1 MSNPNQPTDQEL
13 AYAAEQTIYTYSW
26 AYECERER
34 LLDTGDALVHILA
47 VPWFGD
53 DGFAGRLVFD
63 PETVTERLDTVL
75 RQAGDA
81 ERRFIWITGPSSR
94 PTNLS
99 DLLAARG
106 LAPLVFWEGLA
117 LRDLSWPY
125 PEAPGVRVRQLTAE
139 SVDAYVDLCVGHGPK
154 TDDAVRV
161 ERRAAAMRLV
171 EAGQREAQ
179 VFIAYVDGE
188 PAGCS
193 VLRIEPDRIAYLR
206 NAFTLEAF
214 RHRGVYLAM
223 VGARLALA
231 REHGCVAAVVQAQ
244 GHSSAPILRKRGF
257 IKVCEL
263 VGHAR
268 AGGGTGDVG
277 SS

>member
-1 MSNPNQPTDQEL
+1 VSNPSRPTDHEL
-13 AYAAEQTIYTYSW
+13 ALAAEQTLYTYTW
-26 AYECERER
+26 AYESERETP
-34 LLDTGDALVHILA
+34 LDTGDALIHVLD

-63 PETVTERLDTVL
+63 PETVNERLDAVL

-81 ERRFIWITGPSSR
+81 RRRFVWITGPSTR

-99 DLLAARG
+99 DLLAVRG
-106 LAPLVFWEGLA
+106 LPPCIYWDGLA

-139 SVDAYVDLCVGHGPK
+139 SVDTYVDLCVGHAG
-154 TDDAVRV
+154 TSDESVRA

-214 RHRGVYLAM
+214 RQRGVYLAM

-244 GHSSAPILRKRGF
+244 GHSSAPILKKRGF
-257 IKVCEL
+257 FKVCEL
-263 VGHAR
+263 VGHMR
-268 AGGGTGDVG
+268 ADGGAGD
-277 SS
+277 

>member
-13 AYAAEQTIYTYSW
+13 ARAAEQTLYTYSW
-26 AYECERER
+26 AYESERET
-34 LLDTGDALVHILA
+34 LLDTGDALVHILD

-53 DGFAGRLVFD
+53 DGFAGRLMFD
-63 PETVTERLDTVL
+63 PVTVNERLDVVL
-75 RQAGDA
+75 REAGDA
-81 ERRFIWITGPSSR
+81 GRRFIWITGPSTR
-94 PTNLS
+94 PTNVS

-106 LAPLVFWEGLA
+106 LSPRIFWEGLA

-125 PEAPGVRVRQLTAE
+125 PEQPGVRVRQLTEE
-139 SVDAYVDLCVGHGPK
+139 SVDTYVDLCVGHDPS
-154 TDDAVRV
+154 DESIRA

-171 EAGQREAQ
+171 KAGQREAQ

-206 NAFTLEAF
+206 NAFTKEIF
-214 RHRGVYLAM
+214 RQRGVYLGM

-231 REHGCVAAVVQAQ
+231 RERGCVAAVVQAQ
-244 GHSSAPILRKRGF
+244 ARSSAPILKKRGF
-257 IKVCEL
+257 FKVCDL
-263 VGHAR
+263 VGHTREHAKF
-268 AGGGTGDVG
+268 DD
-277 SS
+277 

>member
-1 MSNPNQPTDQEL
+1 MSSQTQPTDQEL
-13 AYAAEQTIYTYSW
+13 AIAAEQTIYTYSW
-26 AYECERER
+26 IYECERET

-63 PETVTERLDTVL
+63 PETVNERLDVVL
-75 RQAGDA
+75 RQAGDSD
-81 ERRFIWITGPSSR
+81 RRFIWITGPSTS
-94 PTNLS
+94 PANVS

-106 LAPLVFWEGLA
+106 LLPRIFWDGLA

-139 SVDAYVDLCVGHGPK
+139 SVDTYVDLCIEHDP
-154 TDDAVRV
+154 TSDESVRA

-171 EAGQREAQ
+171 AAGQREAQ

-193 VLRIEPDRIAYLR
+193 VLRMEPDRIAYLR

-214 RHRGVYLAM
+214 RQRGVYLAM

-257 IKVCEL
+257 FKVCEL

-268 AGGGTGDVG
+268 AEGGVGD
-277 SS
+277 

>member
-1 MSNPNQPTDQEL
+1 MSNPNRPTDQEL
-13 AYAAEQTIYTYSW
+13 ALAAEQTVYTYSW
-26 AYECERER
+26 AYESERET
-34 LLDTGDALVHILA
+34 LLDTGDALVHILH

-63 PETVTERLDTVL
+63 PESVNERLDAVL
-75 RQAGDA
+75 REAGDA
-81 ERRFIWITGPSSR
+81 GRRFVWITGPSTR
-94 PTNLS
+94 PANVS

-106 LAPLVFWEGLA
+106 LAPHSSWEGLA

-125 PEAPGVRVRQLTAE
+125 PEPSGVRVTQLTAAT
-139 SVDAYVDLCVGHGPK
+139 VDTYIDLCVEHGRT
-154 TDDAVRV
+154 TDQVVRQ
-161 ERRAAAMRLV
+161 ERRAAALRLV

-179 VFIAYVDGE
+179 VFVAYVDGE

-193 VLRIEPDRIAYLR
+193 VLRLEPDRIAYLR
-206 NAFTLEAF
+206 NAFTKEAF
-214 RHRGVYLAM
+214 RQRGVYLAM

-244 GHSSAPILRKRGF
+244 AHSSAPILKKRGF
-257 IKVCEL
+257 FKVCDL

-268 AGGGTGDVG
+268 AEGGVG
-277 SS
+277 A